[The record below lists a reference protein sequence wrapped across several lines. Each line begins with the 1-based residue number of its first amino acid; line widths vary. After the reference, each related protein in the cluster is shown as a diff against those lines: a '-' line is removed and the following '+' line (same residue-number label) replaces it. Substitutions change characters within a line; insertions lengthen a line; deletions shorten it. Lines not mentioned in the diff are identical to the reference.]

1 MTIVDNYNI
10 NADGIIVRVDIEKI
24 KDLGLIYKV
33 NIPQISRSTLILLN
47 EVKNRLIT
55 EVNVGA
61 HEILDPKIIENLKE
75 RFKKSSEAV
84 FRSIIPNIPK
94 ETVDFLT
101 GSLLHEM
108 LGLDEMEFLLNDDSL
123 EEIVITS
130 SSEPVRVYHRK
141 YGWLQ
146 TNITIKTELKIQNYA
161 NTIARRVGR
170 QITTLSPLLDA
181 HLVTGDRAN
190 AVLYPISN
198 KGNTITIRKFARDP
212 WTVTDLIK
220 NNTCSSEI
228 FALIWLAIQ
237 YEMNILISGGTA
249 SGKTSFLNVCMPF
262 MPPNHR
268 IISIEDTREL
278 LLPKFLY
285 WVPLTVRQPNPE
297 GKGEVCM
304 YPGSFIVD
312 GKGELREISRYVE
325 EKLSK
330 GNKKIKS
337 NLLASEGDGD
347 TILAG
352 DPLNL
357 KYKQEKIKAFSK
369 ITNRKYICDI
379 FCRDGTKFSIT
390 ENTKLP
396 ILTKEGKIS
405 LLNPF
410 EIKKIGGYVPLFT
423 KININAAKQEIKI
436 FDVFDK
442 KGIYAYQIKDDYLIL
457 EKDLRKKFKLKEIAK
472 LCGVKRQCFNYYRKT
487 GIVNMQVLKKM
498 IELSDYSLDY
508 FENKIMYLKGRGK
521 NSNFVKIPRIVDED
535 LAYFAGFVLAEK
547 FINKDRIMISQ
558 KEEISYILKGLVKKL
573 FGLDIKY
580 YNKEYNKYCLFS
592 SVITCL
598 MKELFN
604 ATYAKSISVSKIIM
618 RSQEKVIAS
627 FLAGYIDGDGSISK
641 GKISLFSINQDIINE
656 FKYLFLR
663 LGILSTTYN
672 GGKTGFARNN
682 IYALNILSRK
692 DVKKTCALL
701 EFRKESNIEKAKL
714 NLLENFKEGTI
725 RNRIPVFIVKDH
737 LETLKNYLNKDERYN
752 FYYRYVENDDNTIS
766 RDRLNDLVSLLST
779 RVHTSKKEEKSLNA
793 LSERSKEE
801 VEYVKIEK
809 VIIKKNLKNIPSY
822 DITPE
827 DSKYFLAGS
836 GNFTLVEDTML
847 DLLVNSLRM
856 RPDRII
862 LGEIRKHDQ
871 AEVLFE
877 AMHTGHSVYAT
888 VHANSIS
895 ETIRRLVNPPI
906 SVPNNLLGAVNLN
919 VVMFRD
925 RRKAL
930 RRLYQLGE
938 FIVEENEE
946 IRPNILYRWKTSN
959 DTFVQHAESIH
970 LFEDLNVHTGMT
982 TQELVQDLKEK
993 NSILRSMVKKN
1004 IRTVDQVG
1012 EIMNKYY
1019 VGEKQL
1025 Q

>member
-24 KDLGLIYKV
+24 EDVGLLYKV
-33 NIPQISRSTLILLN
+33 NIPQISRSTLVLLN

-101 GSLLHEM
+101 GTLLHEM

-130 SSEPVRVYHRK
+130 SSEPVRVYHKK

-249 SGKTSFLNVCMPF
+249 SGKTSMLNVCMPF

-278 LLPKFLY
+278 QLPKFLY

-297 GKGEVCM
+297 GKGEV
-304 YPGSFIVD
+304 
-312 GKGELREISRYVE
+312 
-325 EKLSK
+325 
-330 GNKKIKS
+330 
-337 NLLASEGDGD
+337 
-347 TILAG
+347 
-352 DPLNL
+352 
-357 KYKQEKIKAFSK
+357 
-369 ITNRKYICDI
+369 
-379 FCRDGTKFSIT
+379 
-390 ENTKLP
+390 
-396 ILTKEGKIS
+396 
-405 LLNPF
+405 
-410 EIKKIGGYVPLFT
+410 
-423 KININAAKQEIKI
+423 
-436 FDVFDK
+436 
-442 KGIYAYQIKDDYLIL
+442 
-457 EKDLRKKFKLKEIAK
+457 
-472 LCGVKRQCFNYYRKT
+472 
-487 GIVNMQVLKKM
+487 
-498 IELSDYSLDY
+498 
-508 FENKIMYLKGRGK
+508 
-521 NSNFVKIPRIVDED
+521 
-535 LAYFAGFVLAEK
+535 
-547 FINKDRIMISQ
+547 
-558 KEEISYILKGLVKKL
+558 
-573 FGLDIKY
+573 
-580 YNKEYNKYCLFS
+580 
-592 SVITCL
+592 
-598 MKELFN
+598 
-604 ATYAKSISVSKIIM
+604 
-618 RSQEKVIAS
+618 
-627 FLAGYIDGDGSISK
+627 
-641 GKISLFSINQDIINE
+641 
-656 FKYLFLR
+656 
-663 LGILSTTYN
+663 
-672 GGKTGFARNN
+672 
-682 IYALNILSRK
+682 
-692 DVKKTCALL
+692 
-701 EFRKESNIEKAKL
+701 
-714 NLLENFKEGTI
+714 
-725 RNRIPVFIVKDH
+725 
-737 LETLKNYLNKDERYN
+737 
-752 FYYRYVENDDNTIS
+752 
-766 RDRLNDLVSLLST
+766 
-779 RVHTSKKEEKSLNA
+779 
-793 LSERSKEE
+793 
-801 VEYVKIEK
+801 
-809 VIIKKNLKNIPSY
+809 
-822 DITPE
+822 
-827 DSKYFLAGS
+827 
-836 GNFTLVEDTML
+836 TML

-906 SVPNNLLGAVNLN
+906 NVPKNLLGAVNLN
-919 VVMFRD
+919 AVMFRD

-946 IRPNILYRWKTSN
+946 IRPNILYRWKPSN

-970 LFEDLNVHTGMT
+970 LFEDLSVHTGMT
-982 TQELVQDLKEK
+982 IQELAQDLKEK
-993 NSILRSMVKKN
+993 NSILRSMAKKN